1 MVLLSVRLRITHSN
15 LFLSIHIDSFQF
27 QVQVQAKPKP
37 KSNSV
42 ISSTLRGDQVYFH
55 SSKVISLSIKR
66 GFHLRPVILL
76 IQRLFFSA
84 LNIQLLSRPP
94 VLPYFL
100 SSIQSVTAPTSS
112 TPSNHCLNTPA
123 TYSFIPSFR
132 KIVNLKT
139 LSPFSK
145 IQPVNDIPTPS
156 HLLISPRNVPH
167 SLQTTPLRF
176 TFINFSYAFYA
187 SSSRFPYTPAIQFY
201 GSIPFSEGLF
211 TIVPRRPGYP
221 LLTISLLLPFTIH
234 TILIYLNPR
243 QRPPLRNLGEG
254 FVLSSLDYSFP
265 GRAGTGLRQIHDI
278 SHAKISVSPIVTSG
292 LHAVTIR
299 GTAREVGDAL
309 SAIGK
314 RIAHRC
320 IRNPRS
326 KKPKQPP
333 APTAAP
339 PTLVVEPPSSTPTS
353 SSTPTT
359 RTPRS
364 GTASPHLPIPTAVDT
379 RSSPSSSFAPGLP
392 MEVDALRAPQQHSD
406 GYSRPGPVQP
416 REGIQTARRGGGPPC
431 VFGANRPR

>member
-1 MVLLSVRLRITHSN
+1 MKRDEDLANIADVLKQSRLQSKATFERQFARRLRQE
-15 LFLSIHIDSFQF
+15 SFKF
-27 QVQVQAKPKP
+27 GDLVLVRNSQVEKKMNRKHKPRYLGP
-37 KSNSV
+37 YEV
-42 ISSTLRGDQVYFH
+42 VRQTRGGLYVLRE
-55 SSKVISLSIKR
+55 
-66 GFHLRPVILL
+66 
-76 IQRLFFSA
+76 
-84 LNIQLLSRPP
+84 LNGTQLA
-94 VLPYFL
+94 
-100 SSIQSVTAPTSS
+100 Q
-112 TPSNHCLNTPA
+112 
-123 TYSFIPSFR
+123 
-132 KIVNLKT
+132 
-139 LSPFSK
+139 
-145 IQPVNDIPTPS
+145 
-156 HLLISPRNVPH
+156 
-167 SLQTTPLRF
+167 
-176 TFINFSYAFYA
+176 
-187 SSSRFPYTPAIQFY
+187 
-201 GSIPFSEGLF
+201 
-211 TIVPRRPGYP
+211 
-221 LLTISLLLPFTIH
+221 
-234 TILIYLNPR
+234 
-243 QRPPLRNLGEG
+243 
-254 FVLSSLDYSFP
+254 